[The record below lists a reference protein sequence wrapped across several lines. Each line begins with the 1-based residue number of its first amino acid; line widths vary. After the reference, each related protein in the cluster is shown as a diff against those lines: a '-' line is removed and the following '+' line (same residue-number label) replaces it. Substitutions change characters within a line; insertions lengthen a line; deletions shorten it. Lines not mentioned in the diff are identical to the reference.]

1 MFVTQAHSFVQQ
13 ARLAITLAW
22 VAGCTNILTILTCGQ
37 VTSHISGTASNLGR
51 GLADGAWDTTMY
63 SLFLLGAF
71 FVGAAASALM
81 TELGRRRGWE
91 SIYILPMA
99 VEATLLALFAIGI
112 EMHDPT
118 SRVTG
123 AGLYWLT
130 GLASAA
136 MGLQNA
142 TITRIS
148 GGVVRTTH
156 ATGILTDLGLESVQ
170 FTFWAWDKRRDFPPG
185 SARAILHSVRVH
197 PSARRLAL
205 LATII
210 TSFTIGATLGT
221 VSFAQFPRFA
231 MFPPVFFL
239 VWLVYQDLR
248 KPISEL
254 EPSDMISRE
263 YGLDL
268 PKALAV
274 FHIRKNSKGQPG
286 IHRMP
291 NLLVWADRLPPET
304 HVIILD
310 FAEVASLNSNAVLE
324 VRAVLD
330 RLESQGRRLILSGI
344 SPDRF
349 AKLRHAGAGNK
360 IDVSCVFPDLEM
372 AIARGLAGLYE
383 LAHARAPGN
392 EEGLNPFPPAPQ

>member
-51 GLADGAWDTTMY
+51 DVAEGAWASAAY
-63 SLFLLGAF
+63 PLFLLVVF
-71 FVGAAASALM
+71 FVGAAGSAIM

-99 VEATLLALFAIGI
+99 IEALLLALFAIGV
-112 EMHDPT
+112 ELHDPAFLE
-118 SRVTG
+118 TG
-123 AGLYWLT
+123 LGLYWVT
-130 GLASAA
+130 GVASLA

-170 FTFWAWDKRRDFPPG
+170 FALWALDKRRDFPPG
-185 SARAILHSVRVH
+185 SARAIIHSVRIH

-205 LATII
+205 LSSILA
-210 TSFTIGATLGT
+210 SFTLGAGLGT
-221 VSFAQFPRFA
+221 IAFAHFPRYA
-231 MFPPVFFL
+231 MFPPVLFL
-239 VWLVYQDLR
+239 IWIIYQDIR

-254 EPSDMISRE
+254 EPSDVISRE
-263 YGLDL
+263 YGLEL

-274 FHIRKNSKGQPG
+274 FHLRKDAAGRAG

-291 NLLVWADRLPPET
+291 NLLVWADRLPKET
-304 HVIILD
+304 QVIILD
-310 FAEVASLNSNAVLE
+310 FAEFDGLNGNAVLE

-330 RLESQGRRLILSGI
+330 KLNADGRRLILSGI
-344 SPDRF
+344 SPERFDR
-349 AKLRHAGAGNK
+349 LRRAGGRND
-360 IDVSCVFPDLEM
+360 IDVSGVFPDLEL
-372 AIARGLAGLYE
+372 AIARGLAALYE
-383 LAHARAPGN
+383 LAYTPAANSDLARLPS
-392 EEGLNPFPPAPQ
+392 PK

>member
-51 GLADGAWDTTMY
+51 DVAEGAWEAAAY
-63 SLFLLGAF
+63 PLYLLIAF
-71 FVGAAASALM
+71 FFGAAASAVV

-99 VEATLLALFAIGI
+99 IEAVLLALFALGI
-112 EMHDPT
+112 EIHNPAY
-118 SRVTG
+118 RETG
-123 AGLYWLT
+123 IDLYWLT
-130 GLASAA
+130 GLASLA

-156 ATGILTDLGLESVQ
+156 ATGILTDLGIESVQ
-170 FTFWAWDKRRDFPPG
+170 FVLWAWDKRRDFPPG
-185 SARAILHSVRVH
+185 SARAIMHSVRAH

-210 TSFTIGATLGT
+210 GSFTLGAGIGT
-221 VSFAQFPRFA
+221 VAFAYFPRFS
-231 MFPPVFFL
+231 MFPPVLFL
-239 VWLVYQDLR
+239 LWVVYQDFR

-254 EPSDMISRE
+254 EPSDLISRD
-263 YGLDL
+263 YGLDV
-268 PKALAV
+268 PRTLAV
-274 FHIRKNSKGQPG
+274 FHLRKNAAGQAG

-291 NLLVWADRLPPET
+291 NLLVWADRLPQET
-304 HVIILD
+304 LVIVLD
-310 FAEVASLNSNAVLE
+310 LSEIARLDGNAALE

-330 RLESQGRRLILSGI
+330 RLEAQGRRLILSGI
-344 SPDRF
+344 SPERF
-349 AKLRHAGAGNK
+349 AKLRRAGGRNN
-360 IDVSCVFPDLEM
+360 IDVSGVFPNLEM
-372 AIARGLAGLYE
+372 AIARGLACLYE
-383 LAHARAPGN
+383 LALSRAASS
-392 EEGLNPFPPAPQ
+392 EDGL

>member
-51 GLADGAWDTTMY
+51 DVAEGAWAVAAY
-63 SLFLLGAF
+63 PLWLLMAF
-71 FVGAAASALM
+71 FIGAAASAVM
-81 TELGRRRGWE
+81 TEIGRRRGWE

-99 VEATLLALFAIGI
+99 IEAVLLALFAIGVEI
-112 EMHDPT
+112 HDPA
-118 SRVTG
+118 SRETG

-130 GLASAA
+130 GLASLA

-170 FTFWAWDKRRDFPPG
+170 FALWAWDKRRDFPPG
-185 SARAILHSVRVH
+185 SARAIMHSVRVH
-197 PSARRLAL
+197 PTARRLAL

-210 TSFTIGATLGT
+210 ASFTLGAGLGT
-221 VSFAQFPRFA
+221 LAFSHFPRYA
-231 MFPPVFFL
+231 MFPPVLFL
-239 VWLVYQDLR
+239 LWLVYQDVR
-248 KPISEL
+248 RPISEL
-254 EPSDMISRE
+254 EPSDLISRD
-263 YGLDL
+263 YGLDV
-268 PKALAV
+268 PKTLAV
-274 FHIRKNSKGQPG
+274 FHLRKNAAGRAG

-291 NLLVWADRLPPET
+291 NLLVWADRLPQET
-304 HVIILD
+304 QVIILD
-310 FAEVASLNSNAVLE
+310 LSEIAKLNGNAVLE

-330 RLESQGRRLILSGI
+330 RLEAQGRRLILSGI
-344 SPDRF
+344 SPERF
-349 AKLRHAGAGNK
+349 AKLRRAGGRNC
-360 IDVSCVFPDLEM
+360 IDVTGVSPDLGL
-372 AIARGLAGLYE
+372 AIARGLAKIFE
-383 LAHARAPGN
+383 LAHARAAN
-392 EEGLNPFPPAPQ
+392 SEDGL